1 MDAARSERIAA
12 MTKSARPV
20 WDASRDPPV
29 LQQFLKDQGCHG
41 IDAVFTTMN
50 LLECSMRDAQVAFF
64 TAPCRAAELEF
75 HNQAMDA
82 FESMADDVVVRDD

>member
-1 MDAARSERIAA
+1 MDAARTGRIAA
-12 MTKSARPV
+12 MTESARPV
-20 WDASRDPPV
+20 WDASRDPYI
-29 LQQFLKDQGCHG
+29 LQQFLKDQGCYG

-50 LLECSMRDAQVAFF
+50 LLGCSLRDAQIAFF

-82 FESMADDVVVRDD
+82 FESMADEVVVHDD